1 MFKNIHHVAI
11 IASNYE
17 VSKSFYVDVL
27 GFEVIR
33 ENYRIDRNSYKL
45 DLKIGDSEIEL
56 FSFPNSP
63 KRPSYP
69 EACGLR
75 HLCFKVDDIEEAVK
89 WLNDKEVLTEDVVG
103 LAKGYY
109 EKGADELLILDL
121 SDDDDDHEETLNILR
136 RITRVVRIPV
146 STGGNVK
153 RLEDVK
159 KILYAG
165 AKRVIINFSRK
176 DGTKLLEAAE
186 KRFGKE
192 KKSDGRYFLG
202 IDFIK

>member
-1 MFKNIHHVAI
+1 MMISYLSFKGSVCFWSKASKMIDKEGRLMFKNIHHVAI

-17 VSKSFYVDVL
+17 VSKSFYVNVL

-75 HLCFKVDDIEEAVK
+75 HLCFKVDDIEA
-89 WLNDKEVLTEDVVG
+89 LLTC
-103 LAKGYY
+103 
-109 EKGADELLILDL
+109 
-121 SDDDDDHEETLNILR
+121 
-136 RITRVVRIPV
+136 
-146 STGGNVK
+146 
-153 RLEDVK
+153 
-159 KILYAG
+159 
-165 AKRVIINFSRK
+165 
-176 DGTKLLEAAE
+176 
-186 KRFGKE
+186 
-192 KKSDGRYFLG
+192 
-202 IDFIK
+202 